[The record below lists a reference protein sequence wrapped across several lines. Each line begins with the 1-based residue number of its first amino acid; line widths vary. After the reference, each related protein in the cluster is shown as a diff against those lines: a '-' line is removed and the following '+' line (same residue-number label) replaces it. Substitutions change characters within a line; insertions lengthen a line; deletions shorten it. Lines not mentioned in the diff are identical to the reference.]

1 MGKAPHDKPR
11 RFTVGTRAGAE
22 KPRRPIER
30 EYLRALNEAVS
41 LEDWQGVVRAAVA
54 QAKEGDGKAR
64 EWLARYLIGTEPP
77 RLIDLFVDDVAFAG
91 GIGTELLKALI
102 RHVKESQYRE
112 QFEADELQE
121 ATRLL
126 QDSLARR
133 RYCEED
139 YNAKADDDHAN
150 GEKRT

>member
-1 MGKAPHDKPR
+1 MAKAAHDKRKRVTAGNPGGAGRPR
-11 RFTVGTRAGAE
+11 RL
-22 KPRRPIER
+22 IER

-64 EWLARYLIGTEPP
+64 DWLARYLIGDDPP
-77 RLIDLFVDDVAFAG
+77 RLIDLFVDDMVVAG

-102 RHVKESQYRE
+102 GHVRESRHRRM
-112 QFEADELQE
+112 FGAGDLRE

-126 QDSLARR
+126 EDSLAGRR
-133 RYCEED
+133 
-139 YNAKADDDHAN
+139 HN
-150 GEKRT
+150 GEDGD

>member
-1 MGKAPHDKPR
+1 MGKAAPDKRKRVTTGNLGSPGR
-11 RFTVGTRAGAE
+11 
-22 KPRRPIER
+22 PRRPIER

-64 EWLARYLIGTEPP
+64 EWLARYLIGDDPP
-77 RLIDLFVDDVAFAG
+77 RLIDLFVDDVVVAG

-102 RHVKESQYRE
+102 EHVRESRHRSMFGAEDLR
-112 QFEADELQE
+112 E

-126 QDSLARR
+126 EDSLARR
-133 RYCEED
+133 R
-139 YNAKADDDHAN
+139 HN
-150 GEKRT
+150 GEDGD

>member
-1 MGKAPHDKPR
+1 MGKAGHDKPR
-11 RFTVGTRAGAE
+11 RFTVGTGAGAE

-41 LEDWQGVVRAAVA
+41 LEDWQEVVRAAVT

-64 EWLARYLIGTEPP
+64 EWLARYLVGSDPP
-77 RLIDLFVDDVAFAG
+77 RLPELFVDDVLVG
-91 GIGTELLKALI
+91 GAIGREMLKALI
-102 RHVKESQYRE
+102 RHVKESRYRE

-133 RYCEED
+133 RYNEED
-139 YNAKADDDHAN
+139 YNADDDDDHAN